1 MNKQHQNSTHLPPA
15 GTFPSSFQKR
25 ICWYALTGVS
35 FLVMLSIA
43 AFVIFEVVNVLGFLE
58 PVLLPILIAAV
69 IAYLLEPIVS
79 WLVRRRFSRPWA
91 VITVMGAALA
101 VVVGFGA
108 TILPPLIRQTD
119 ELIDN
124 RMELW
129 NKTSELIDSTIEIP
143 FIARTIDSVYKTSL
157 RELNT
162 GNYAEAEEQEL
173 RNAQT
178 AREKLGAYMTIN
190 SSFYQEKLMTWLTS
204 GGRALYSS
212 IGIMVSI
219 LITPIFAFYFLLEAD
234 KIKEKWPSI
243 LPLKASK
250 FRKDVVDTMEEINGY
265 LISFFRGQML
275 VSIIEGILI
284 AICLKL
290 VGLPYAV
297 TIGAAVCV
305 LGIIPYLGII
315 SAFIPAVLLAW
326 FTWGDFQHV
335 LIVSGIFL
343 AVNQFDGWVIQP
355 KIVGDS
361 VELHPLTVMFSVLI
375 WTLILGGLIGALLAV
390 PLTAAIKVLYKRYIW
405 QNSSMRPMT
414 EPPPSPHLPPSEE
427 SPSLS

>member
-1 MNKQHQNSTHLPPA
+1 MNKQHQNSIHRPA
-15 GTFPSSFQKR
+15 ARSIPSPFQRR

-35 FLVMLSIA
+35 FLVMLGIA
-43 AFVIFEVVNVLGFLE
+43 AFVIFEVVKLLGFLE

-101 VVVGFGA
+101 ILVGFGA

-143 FIARTIDSVYKTSL
+143 FISRTIDSVYKTSL
-157 RELNT
+157 RELNA
-162 GNYAEAEEQEL
+162 GNYAEEEEQEL

-204 GGRALYSS
+204 GGRVLYSS

-234 KIKEKWPSI
+234 KIKEKWP
-243 LPLKASK
+243 
-250 FRKDVVDTMEEINGY
+250 
-265 LISFFRGQML
+265 
-275 VSIIEGILI
+275 
-284 AICLKL
+284 
-290 VGLPYAV
+290 
-297 TIGAAVCV
+297 
-305 LGIIPYLGII
+305 
-315 SAFIPAVLLAW
+315 
-326 FTWGDFQHV
+326 
-335 LIVSGIFL
+335 
-343 AVNQFDGWVIQP
+343 
-355 KIVGDS
+355 
-361 VELHPLTVMFSVLI
+361 
-375 WTLILGGLIGALLAV
+375 
-390 PLTAAIKVLYKRYIW
+390 
-405 QNSSMRPMT
+405 
-414 EPPPSPHLPPSEE
+414 
-427 SPSLS
+427 

>member
-15 GTFPSSFQKR
+15 GTIPSSFQKR
-25 ICWYALTGVS
+25 ISWYALTGVS

-69 IAYLLEPIVS
+69 IAYLLAPIVS

-326 FTWGDFQHV
+326 FTWGDFQHI

-414 EPPPSPHLPPSEE
+414 EPPPNSPPTEE
-427 SPSLS
+427 SPALSQ